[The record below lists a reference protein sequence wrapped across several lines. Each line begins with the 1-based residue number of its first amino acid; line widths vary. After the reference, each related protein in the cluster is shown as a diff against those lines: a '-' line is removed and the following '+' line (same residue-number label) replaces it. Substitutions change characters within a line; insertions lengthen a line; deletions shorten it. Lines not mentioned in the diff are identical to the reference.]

1 MTVVVVGGAGVSASA
16 AMITLPRPQSSLSC
30 KAAPQSPSRAFSAN
44 VFRSGR
50 LPLES
55 IQIQNLQNELA
66 TGKTLGIPSKQ
77 AICKYARYITKSKRG
92 PRPRRH
98 SLDS

>member
-16 AMITLPRPQSSLSC
+16 AMITLPRPQSQPLL
-30 KAAPQSPSRAFSAN
+30 KAAPHSPARALSAN
-44 VFRSGR
+44 VYGSGR

-66 TGKTLGIPSKQ
+66 ACKTLG
-77 AICKYARYITKSKRG
+77 
-92 PRPRRH
+92 
-98 SLDS
+98 LL